1 MNIYLNDTHIDNSI
15 NSISKSGGKVMVFYI
30 TVLFPIS
37 HFCTR
42 AKLSFWSFLDIHK
55 ILPYLCIR
63 DLLSDISFNLNILIL
78 ST

>member
-15 NSISKSGGKVMVFYI
+15 NSISKSGGKVMVFCFI
-30 TVLFPIS
+30 VLFIITY
-37 HFCTR
+37 FCTR
-42 AKLSFWSFLDIHK
+42 VGFSFQSFLYIHR
-55 ILPYLCIR
+55 ILPDLCIR